1 MVGKKVK
8 VTDEKMQERLKDLKV
23 QAFEIRDQHD
33 MVMARGSELKQLYSK
48 IINEI
53 VAIKK
58 KSAKPGKG

>member
-23 QAFEIRDQHD
+23 QAFEVRDQHD
-33 MVMARGSELKQLYSK
+33 MALARGSELKQLYSK